1 MKFTKMQGCGNDY
14 IYVNCFE
21 ESVQDPSSLAIEL
34 SDRRY
39 GIGSDGL
46 ILIEPSER
54 ADAFMHM
61 FNRDG
66 SEGAMCGNGVRCV
79 AKYIYDNGMV
89 PPEKTNVSIDTRAGV
104 KEVRLDI
111 REGKAVGATVDMGI
125 AVISE
130 ASEHL
135 TIGGKDLCLPFYG
148 DRSCDVLG
156 GISLETIGPAIE
168 SSGRFPNGVNSEFI
182 ELISPEEI
190 SFRVWER
197 GSGETYACG
206 TGATAAVAAG
216 CFTGKLESKV
226 LVHLKGG
233 DLEIECDMATGRCFM
248 TGPAVTVFT
257 GEIK

>member
-1 MKFTKMQGCGNDY
+1 MPLK
-14 IYVNCFE
+14 
-21 ESVQDPSSLAIEL
+21 
-34 SDRRY
+34 
-39 GIGSDGL
+39 
-46 ILIEPSER
+46 
-54 ADAFMHM
+54 
-61 FNRDG
+61 NR
-66 SEGAMCGNGVRCV
+66 SM
-79 AKYIYDNGMV
+79 
-89 PPEKTNVSIDTRAGV
+89 
-104 KEVRLDI
+104 
-111 REGKAVGATVDMGI
+111 
-125 AVISE
+125 E
-130 ASEHL
+130 A
-135 TIGGKDLCLPFYG
+135 
-148 DRSCDVLG
+148 LG
-156 GISLETIGPAIE
+156 GIPLETIGPAIE